1 MAVWG
6 DFLYVLEPDEDDI
19 ISLVKYEIK
28 DERRPSS

>member
-19 ISLVKYEIK
+19 TSLVKYKISPGE
-28 DERRPSS
+28 ERR